1 MPLNG
6 TSNGGASDSP
16 AFFVGIVFAVAII
29 VITGIFIL
37 TDIKHTSPNTD
48 PRKGEV
54 YLQSGS
60 KFCDGTTLIYNG
72 SGTSAISNSPECQ
85 K

>member
-16 AFFVGIVFAVAII
+16 AFFIGIVFAVI
-29 VITGIFIL
+29 VTIL
-37 TDIKHTSPNTD
+37 TVIFATNYHNTSVPNTD
-48 PRKGEV
+48 PRKGVVE
-54 YLQSGS
+54 LQQDS
-60 KFCDGTTLIYNG
+60 KFCDGTTLVYEG
-72 SGTSAISNSPECQ
+72 SGTSAIPNSPECQ